1 MCLFCEVDPE
11 LVPFNWVR
19 TLHSSNLSQ
28 NILDKATIWS
38 DDRKKW
44 EIHRGKVEEQCKP
57 RGSKLIAAT
66 QYKKCS
72 LKVIWNSQSTS
83 KVQANHWCMRMAR
96 RREGHGSQ
104 GRYSPR
110 SKESKSLSKVF
121 GRRPGLANRRT
132 SDRNCNSLVQQGLSK
147 INYADSQY
155 GNCSSRTAIQQG
167 STQIHKVFSLKYLA
181 VRRSKHCLEF
191 SFAWGRLKISKWMF
205 HSCTIFEA
213 FLINSLRFSEV

>member
-28 NILDKATIWS
+28 NILHKATIWS

-110 SKESKSLSKVF
+110 SKESKNLWKVF
-121 GRRPGLANRRT
+121 GRRPGLASQPPNEWSKLQLSCTTGIVEDQLCGLSVRQLQQP
-132 SDRNCNSLVQQGLSK
+132 NCNTAR
-147 INYADSQY
+147 INTDSQSVFFKISS
-155 GNCSSRTAIQQG
+155 CSEKQTLSRIFFCLRTA
-167 STQIHKVFSLKYLA
+167 KNF
-181 VRRSKHCLEF
+181 
-191 SFAWGRLKISKWMF
+191 
-205 HSCTIFEA
+205 
-213 FLINSLRFSEV
+213 